1 MKLLPLL
8 AFAVTPALAGT
19 VEKDI
24 PYFANGE
31 PRQTLDLYLP
41 AKKFA
46 RPVPLVVWIH
56 GGAWKLGTKDWIN
69 VPYLVDEGFAIAS
82 IGYRFSQNAKF
93 PAQIQDCNA
102 ALNFLLKNA
111 EKYGLDPESVII
123 GGGSAGGHL
132 ALLLGLARNRADWDA
147 NPKFRAAAILD
158 FFGVTDISTA
168 KKGFSDAKWLAE
180 VDSIYL
186 QLLGALPA
194 DRPDIAKDASPINY
208 VTSDAP
214 KVLIV
219 HGGNDDKVPLDQSKA
234 LVEKLKAAGVLH
246 TLFVFEGAGHDGIA
260 FEDPK
265 VQATVRKFLKD
276 ILKKSP

>member
-1 MKLLPLL
+1 L
-8 AFAVTPALAGT
+8 AAT

-24 PYFANGE
+24 PYVADGQ
-31 PRQTLDLYLP
+31 PIQTLDLYLP

-56 GGAWKLGTKDWIN
+56 GGAWKLGIKDWIT
-69 VPYLVDEGFAIAS
+69 VPYLVDEGCAIAS
-82 IGYRFSQNAKF
+82 IGYRFSQDAKF

-111 EKYGLDPESVII
+111 GKYGLDPGRVII

-132 ALLLGLARNRADWDA
+132 ALLLGLARNRADWGA

-168 KKGFSDAKWLAE
+168 KKGFTDPKWLAE

-208 VTSDAP
+208 VTRDAP
-214 KVLIV
+214 QVLII
-219 HGGNDDKVPLDQSKA
+219 HGGNDDKVPLDQSRTLA
-234 LVEKLKAAGVLH
+234 EKLSSVGVLH
-246 TLFVFEGAGHDGIA
+246 TLFIFEGAGHDGPA
-260 FEDPK
+260 FQDPK
-265 VQATVRKFLKD
+265 VQAAVRQYLKGV
-276 ILKKSP
+276 LKKSP